1 MADLP
6 LNHPPVLDVRN
17 LSLDF
22 RQVRAVRNVSFRA
35 PRQSIFGLVGS
46 DGAGKSSV
54 LRMIAGMIRPSAG
67 AIDINGLDAAGRR
80 RELKHF
86 IGYMPQRFG
95 LYPDLTVEENMDFF
109 MDVFSVPRG
118 ERKKRKEK
126 YLGFSNLLPS
136 RTGWPA
142 TFPAE

>member
-1 MADLP
+1 
-6 LNHPPVLDVRN
+6 
-17 LSLDF
+17 
-22 RQVRAVRNVSFRA
+22 
-35 PRQSIFGLVGS
+35 
-46 DGAGKSSV
+46 
-54 LRMIAGMIRPSAG
+54 MIAGMIRPSAG
-67 AIDINGLDAAGRR
+67 AIDINGRDAAGRR

-109 MDVFSVPRG
+109 ADVFSVPRG
-118 ERKKRKEK
+118 KGRSARKSIRAFPICC
-126 YLGFSNLLPS
+126 LS